1 MASESKSPTTRSGGF
16 LGWSMFRLWL
26 ASSLSFWLHANVLS
40 LLRCTRYAKTAS
52 SLAPSCFWKVA
63 MSSAICLKKCGV
75 LCKTRVAAMS
85 AQKLPAINHRSCKS
99 FALSNDLW
107 LLTLMS
113 WKRCESQTVDN
124 STTRS
129 EFGSY
134 HGHNSTNICCIC
146 DELNLRGIGI
156 FVGNFCCHQN
166 CRELPSCCGL
176 LPLNIAQC
184 SYLKKGKRR
193 RLCKNH
199 ISRHFSLLIILGNI
213 LNDWP
218 WGNPCHRTVRMYRS
232 SISKK
237 SQTRRA
243 GIPCFW
249 YRKLLNP
256 IQEHWDVVLATASIP
271 ILPWSSQA
279 LHTLLHAD
287 HATDW
292 NGYTPTVCA
301 ALCLLVHK
309 KDNILQFHLSNLPF
323 SCRFEIRPPRSV
335 WSTVVPHLSI

>member
-1 MASESKSPTTRSGGF
+1 
-16 LGWSMFRLWL
+16 
-26 ASSLSFWLHANVLS
+26 
-40 LLRCTRYAKTAS
+40 
-52 SLAPSCFWKVA
+52 
-63 MSSAICLKKCGV
+63 
-75 LCKTRVAAMS
+75 MS

-199 ISRHFSLLIILGNI
+199 ISRHFSLLIIPGNI

-256 IQEHWDVVLATASIP
+256 IQE
-271 ILPWSSQA
+271 
-279 LHTLLHAD
+279 LLKQKYIGMLSWQRQVYPFFPDRPKHF
-287 HATDW
+287 TRYCMLITQLTEM
-292 NGYTPTVCA
+292 G
-301 ALCLLVHK
+301 
-309 KDNILQFHLSNLPF
+309 ILQQSVLPCVCLFTKRTTSFNFICPTCLSLVGLKSAHHVQFDPLLFLICQFRKVLGTQLCVQIVLSNA
-323 SCRFEIRPPRSV
+323 
-335 WSTVVPHLSI
+335 LSIWNLNKVKIPHPVQCCHNVARGVCQNIAIDILRAYKPSIRL